1 LNSKPL
7 DKFPAFIANLDF
19 FDLAKTSTLNFIR
32 SRKSKSPLMEKEL
45 FLDLLKQNI
54 QSCSYAFDAI
64 TEENN
69 NHRLHE
75 SAASVGFIFRHVGE
89 TMLLFGYFYGIP
101 TDATNTTMGQQ
112 DTGQGKDLST
122 SRELLEKGYALLE
135 QIITS
140 TPNEGWFEPV
150 ETPFFGTVSK
160 ARLFSHILYHNSYHA
175 GQVALTIKRASK

>member
-1 LNSKPL
+1 
-7 DKFPAFIANLDF
+7 
-19 FDLAKTSTLNFIR
+19 
-32 SRKSKSPLMEKEL
+32 MEQSLFKEL
-45 FLDLLKQNI
+45 LAQNI

-69 NHRLHE
+69 SSKLNE

-89 TMLLFGYFYGIP
+89 TMLLFGYFFGIP
-101 TDATNTTMGQQ
+101 TEATNTTMGKQ

-122 SRELLEKGYALLE
+122 SRQLLEKGYALLE
-135 QIITS
+135 QIITTTS
-140 TPNEGWFEPV
+140 DAAWFEPV

-175 GQVALTIKRASK
+175 GQVALTIKRA